1 MILFPYRFSD
11 VQLLLLVLASS
22 LISVTMALSHL
33 SSDSFLILMPTTENE
48 WVFVVYMFS
57 MMTALLISDA
67 YESRHKVMW
76 LWKAG
81 NIALLPWGF
90 SLFALWHLWRHWR
103 HRDIYKIIIP

>member
-48 WVFVVYMFS
+48 
-57 MMTALLISDA
+57 
-67 YESRHKVMW
+67 
-76 LWKAG
+76 
-81 NIALLPWGF
+81 
-90 SLFALWHLWRHWR
+90 
-103 HRDIYKIIIP
+103 